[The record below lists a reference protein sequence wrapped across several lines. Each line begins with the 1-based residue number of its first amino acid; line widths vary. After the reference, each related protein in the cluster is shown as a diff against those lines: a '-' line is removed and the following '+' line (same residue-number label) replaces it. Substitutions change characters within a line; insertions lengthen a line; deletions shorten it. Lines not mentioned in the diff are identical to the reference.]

1 MIHKDTY
8 AHSKAQNMGE
18 REEKKETEGATK
30 LIGGEGQACFIIYS
44 PHFQSDL
51 WLSLLENVLD

>member
-1 MIHKDTY
+1 MD
-8 AHSKAQNMGE
+8 E

-30 LIGGEGQACFIIYS
+30 LIGGEGQACFIICS